1 VPYSVEIS
9 YTIKQYIFNM
19 TPVDVSK
26 FSKVLD
32 TLRPV
37 STVVNNQL
45 SGAREVQIDLIDYS
59 FRPSNYRHRL
69 NPYLIGLDTYLEV
82 KD

>member
-1 VPYSVEIS
+1 MSSAIYLLSKGVQSTSKIVLQSTVAPPYDQPLTV
-9 YTIKQYIFNM
+9 Y
-19 TPVDVSK
+19 
-26 FSKVLD
+26 
-32 TLRPV
+32 
-37 STVVNNQL
+37 TVVNNQL